1 MNRHIR
7 LLLPLFLLISAQAQA
22 QDINAGQFCYL
33 PTQSNVEYSSVQELP
48 VISPNEVLAYGKEAL
63 QFGELWLPASSAK
76 NEEMSVNHPL
86 VVLVHGGCWLNSY
99 DIRHTHALSTA
110 LSQSGY
116 AVWSIEYRRVGDENG
131 GWPGSY
137 EDINAAIKYL
147 PKLSNYPVQLRQ
159 VAIVGHSAG
168 GHLALLAGVNKL
180 YDFKAVIGLA
190 AIVDLEKYSLGDSSC
205 QRATLDFMGGTAED
219 LPNEYRA
226 ANPARLDLHELTTL
240 IHGTNDSIVS
250 TKHATSSTARSRVI
264 EGAGHFDMIHPGT
277 QSFRVLLQELATA
290 FRN

>member
-1 MNRHIR
+1 MSTHG
-7 LLLPLFLLISAQAQA
+7 QA

-63 QFGELWLPASSAK
+63 QFGELWLPASSPG
-76 NEEMSVNHPL
+76 NEEVSVNHPL

-137 EDINAAIKYL
+137 EDISAAINYL
-147 PKLSNYPVQLRQ
+147 PKLSNYPVQLSQ

-168 GHLALLAGVNKL
+168 GHLALLAGANKL

-190 AIVDLEKYSLGDSSC
+190 AIVDLEKYALGDSSC
-205 QRATLDFMGGTAED
+205 QRAALDFMGGAAED

-240 IHGTNDSIVS
+240 IHGTHDSIVP
-250 TKHATSSTARSRVI
+250 TEHATSSTARSRMI

-277 QSFRVLLQELATA
+277 QSFRALLQELATA